1 MYTAAHT
8 AALLINGKEVGRK
21 KVGKD
26 AVAEFKVVYEPGEIV
41 AVGYD
46 EAGKEIG
53 RASLRSGGKET
64 ILRALPEQERI
75 GKEDLAYVRLQYT
88 DNAGEVK
95 MLARGEIGVQV
106 EGGELLALGSACPYN
121 ERGYLTDKTDTY
133 FGEALAIV
141 RPAADASEVIVRAS
155 SPYGNAEARV
165 RCK

>member
-1 MYTAAHT
+1 MRGNFT
-8 AALLINGKEVGRK
+8 E
-21 KVGKD
+21 
-26 AVAEFKVVYEPGEIV
+26 
-41 AVGYD
+41 
-46 EAGKEIG
+46 
-53 RASLRSGGKET
+53 SGGVPVVISCQNIVVVFRNNIKRKRHSVCEKVCQKSYKSEAADYNDKEN
-64 ILRALPEQERI
+64 PENFRCCS
-75 GKEDLAYVRLQYT
+75 DCLFLNLCYCLQYT

-141 RPAADASEVIVRAS
+141 RPAADATEVIVRAS